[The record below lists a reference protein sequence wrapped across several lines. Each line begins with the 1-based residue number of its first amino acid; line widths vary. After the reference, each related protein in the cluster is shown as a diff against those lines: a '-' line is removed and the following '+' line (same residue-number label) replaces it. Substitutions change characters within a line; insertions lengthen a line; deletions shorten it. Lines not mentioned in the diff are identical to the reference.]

1 MAVDTKATPTN
12 PMIEVQNLTKR
23 FDTKA
28 AIADVTFSVGQGE
41 VLGFLGPNGAGKT
54 TTMRAI
60 TGYLPATEGRI
71 TVDGFDVFE
80 KPLEVRRRIGYLPE
94 SPPLYLEMTVSGYLR
109 FVAKIKGVPRAEMN
123 DEIVRVMDKV
133 NIVDVEDRIIGRLSK
148 GYKQRVGLAQA
159 LLNDPPILILD
170 EPTIGLDPK
179 QILEVRELIKEWSG
193 RHTVILSTHI
203 LPEVEQTCN
212 RVVIIDK
219 GRIVAVDTPANLV
232 SQLKGA
238 ERIIVEVAGPEE
250 QVLSRLEAVPG
261 VIRANRLD
269 AENARLRIEVE
280 SDVNEDLR
288 PALAQMIVQSGWGLF
303 EMQSSRMSLEDI
315 FLKLTTDDGNG
326 TDASAEAGLDDE
338 PDPEASSD
346 ADTDEGTVAS

>member
-1 MAVDTKATPTN
+1 
-12 PMIEVQNLTKR
+12 MIEVQNLTKR
-23 FDTKA
+23 YDTKT

-60 TGYLPATEGRI
+60 TGYLPPTAGRI
-71 TVDGFDVFE
+71 TVDSFDVSE
-80 KPLEVRRRIGYLPE
+80 NPLEVRRRIGYLPE
-94 SPPLYLEMTVSGYLR
+94 HPPLYLEMNVSGYLR
-109 FVAKIKGVPRAEMN
+109 FVAKIKGVPKAELE

-133 NIVDVEDRIIGRLSK
+133 NVLEVEDRIIGRLSK
-148 GYKQRVGLAQA
+148 GYRQRVGLAQA

-179 QILEVRELIKEWSG
+179 QIHEVRELIKEWSG
-193 RHTVILSTHI
+193 RHTVLLSTHI

-219 GRIVAVDTPANLV
+219 GRVVAVDTPENLV

-238 ERIIVEVAGPEE
+238 ERIVVEVSGPEE
-250 QVLSRLEAVPG
+250 DVLTRIGAIPG
-261 VIRANRLD
+261 VLKADRLD
-269 AENARLRIEVE
+269 THNGRMRIEVE
-280 SDVNEDLR
+280 SDVSEDLR
-288 PALAQMIVQSGWGLF
+288 PSLAQMIVQSGWGLF

-315 FLKLTTDDGNG
+315 FLKLTTDDEESSE
-326 TDASAEAGLDDE
+326 AAAEAGFEDE
-338 PDPEASSD
+338 PALEGSSD
-346 ADTDEGTVAS
+346 VDGGAVEP